1 MLEQE
6 WMDPGAMTE
15 YPEWTVRMAA
25 SRNSGSALLSRH
37 PLAPARAA

>member
-37 PLAPARAA
+37 PLAPARTA